1 LLRELWRKQGCNI
14 RGNRAFSSVME
25 DPMKKLLLASS
36 VLALSLLAVPA
47 MAQGYYSDGYYDA
60 PVTGAQMTDL
70 PSMRANTTRTG
81 SFLSTGSRY
90 EYFDRD
96 YYRDRD
102 DYYRYRQYRDR
113 DRTYDRYDDGY

>member
-1 LLRELWRKQGCNI
+1 
-14 RGNRAFSSVME
+14 ME
-25 DPMKKLLLASS
+25 DLMKKTLLASS

-47 MAQGYYSDGYYDA
+47 MAQGYYGDRTYDA
-60 PVTGAQMTDL
+60 PISGAQMTDF

-90 EYFDRD
+90 EYLDRD

-102 DYYRYRQYRDR
+102 YYGDRDYYRDRYHRDR
-113 DRTYDRYDDGY
+113 YEDRW

>member
-1 LLRELWRKQGCNI
+1 
-14 RGNRAFSSVME
+14 
-25 DPMKKLLLASS
+25 MKKTLLASS

-47 MAQGYYSDGYYDA
+47 MAQGYYGGYYRYEA
-60 PVTGAQMTDL
+60 PVTGSQMTDF

-90 EYFDRD
+90 EYRDYYRDRDYHRDRD

-102 DYYRYRQYRDR
+102 RDYRDR
-113 DRTYDRYDDGY
+113 YYRDRSDRW